1 MNPETFQIACYLP
14 ETILTNEQLAAIY
27 PEWNAGKI
35 LEKTGIRQRHVCAPD
50 ECASDL
56 AEQAAKRLFAAG
68 QIAPASI
75 DFVLLATQ
83 TPDYLLPTTACI
95 LQHRLGIPTS
105 AGALDYN
112 LGCSAYVYGL
122 ALAKGLLVSGVASN
136 LLLIMAETYSKHI
149 HPMDKSVRT
158 IFGDAAAATLLT
170 RATAARIGEFVLGTD
185 GSGASQLMVP
195 VGGARRPS
203 AGAAC
208 PEIVDES
215 GNIRTDAHL
224 FMNGPDIFAF
234 TIATIP
240 GLVKATLAKNRLA
253 LDDIDLFVF
262 HQANK
267 YMLDFLRKKC
277 AIPAEK
283 FFMDMEDC
291 GNTVS
296 ASIPIAL
303 QRAQAK
309 GALRRGQ
316 KVMLVGFGVGLS
328 WGATVITW

>member
-122 ALAKGLLVSGVASN
+122 ALAKGLLASGVASN

-185 GSGASQLMVP
+185 GAGASQLMVP
-195 VGGARRPS
+195 VGGAPAPSVCAWRP
-203 AGAAC
+203 GC
-208 PEIVDES
+208 
-215 GNIRTDAHL
+215 
-224 FMNGPDIFAF
+224 
-234 TIATIP
+234 
-240 GLVKATLAKNRLA
+240 
-253 LDDIDLFVF
+253 
-262 HQANK
+262 
-267 YMLDFLRKKC
+267 
-277 AIPAEK
+277 
-283 FFMDMEDC
+283 
-291 GNTVS
+291 
-296 ASIPIAL
+296 
-303 QRAQAK
+303 
-309 GALRRGQ
+309 
-316 KVMLVGFGVGLS
+316 
-328 WGATVITW
+328 